1 MSSSHPVFGT
11 FSRPQI
17 VGSISSLESLP
28 PADQFSQEC
37 DIVEFR
43 LDALLQEISSELKRH
58 IEKIAQHLPVLITA
72 RAKSEGGAQELSA
85 DQRSALLKKFATH
98 ASLFD
103 IEISSATDMRAVKE
117 ELQSQG
123 LISVLSAHNFQQTPA
138 PSVIREL
145 IGKAKLHNAD
155 IAKFAVFHH
164 SLADLHSTAHLMQD
178 CFPLPVSVMGMGD
191 LAPVS
196 RVLYAQLGSVLNY
209 GYIGTQATA
218 PGQWPA
224 RLLKDAILHSTS
236 LVSQEPS

>member
-17 VGSISSLESLP
+17 VGSISSLEQLP
-28 PADQFSQEC
+28 PAELLSEEC

-43 LDALLQEISSELKRH
+43 LDALLQETSSELNRCM
-58 IEKIAQHLPVLITA
+58 EDIAQHLPVLITA
-72 RAKSEGGAQELSA
+72 RAISEGGAQELST
-85 DQRSALLKKFATH
+85 DQRSALLRKFATH

-103 IEISSATDMRAVKE
+103 IEIASMTTMRAIQD
-117 ELQSQG
+117 ELKSQG
-123 LISVLSAHNFQQTPA
+123 LLSVLSAHNFQQTPA

-145 IGKAKLHNAD
+145 IGKAELNKAD
-155 IAKFAVFHH
+155 IAKFAVFHN

-224 RLLKDAILHSTS
+224 RLLKEALLHSTS
-236 LVSQEPS
+236 LVDEQPS